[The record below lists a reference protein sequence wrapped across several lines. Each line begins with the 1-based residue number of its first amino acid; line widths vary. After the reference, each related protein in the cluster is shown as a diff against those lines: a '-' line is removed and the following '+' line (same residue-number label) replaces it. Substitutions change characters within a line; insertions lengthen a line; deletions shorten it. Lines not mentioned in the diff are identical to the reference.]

1 MSLAPGTR
9 IGPYEVLSM
18 VGAGGMGE
26 VYRARDTR
34 LGRDVAIK
42 VLPSQFSDDP
52 ERLRR
57 FEQEARAAGSL
68 NHPNILTIFDIGAH
82 DAAPYVVSELLEG
95 ETLRDR
101 LAGSRLPQRKA
112 IDYAQQIAQGLT
124 AAHERGIV
132 HRDLKPEN
140 IFISSDD
147 RVKILDFGLAKLTNP
162 GVPSTAQTE
171 LPTIPFNRETDA
183 GVIVGTV
190 GYMSPEQVRGERVD
204 HRSDIFSF
212 GAVLYEM
219 ISGGRAFRGDTA
231 VETLNA
237 ILKEDPPQ
245 PLDSHRGVTPALARI
260 VEHCLEKNPLTRF
273 QSARDLAFALGALA
287 GSSTSTAAA
296 PAPGVLRPT
305 ARLWLRAAVGLLAVM
320 AVAAFFLGRRAGFAA
335 GERAVRPPDFRRVTF
350 RPGAIHSAKFA
361 PDGQTIVYSAKW
373 EGEPLEVFSTRSE
386 SPESRPLGLLDA
398 DVLAISSL
406 GEVAILLRPSS
417 PAFLATG
424 TLARMPISGGAP
436 REILEDVSLADWA
449 PDGSQ
454 LAVIR
459 QAGGRHRLEF
469 PIGRVLYE
477 TSERIASMRVAP
489 KGDLIALGEQNSVS
503 VVDLAGRRSILS
515 EREGTSRVA
524 WSPTGNEVW
533 FSAAERGFNDGMYA
547 VTLAKRERLL
557 TRGPDALFVQD
568 ISRDGHTLVQRVYR
582 RKGLYGLLAG
592 QIKESDLSWLEWTHI
607 ADISADGRTILFMEA
622 GEGGGIENAVYLR
635 KTDGSAPVRL
645 GVGIAQ
651 ALSPDGKWALA
662 IGRSARRDRLILLP
676 TGAGESKQ
684 LTTEGISW
692 QTASWLPDGKR
703 ILLVG
708 EEPGHARRS
717 YIQHIEGGAP
727 RAVTPEGMAGSLV
740 SPDGTSIIVATTQGR
755 FAVFPLSG
763 GEPRPIPG
771 LLAGDEPIRWAADP
785 RSIYLRRNVPDSPIV
800 QVYRLDLTAGHRELW
815 KEIVPDPSMF
825 FSILPIVITPD
836 GQYYAYSYGR
846 FVSDLY
852 LVDGLK

>member
-1 MSLAPGTR
+1 LSLLG
-9 IGPYEVLSM
+9 V
-18 VGAGGMGE
+18 GGMGE
-26 VYRARDTR
+26 VYRAQDSR
-34 LGRDVAIK
+34 LGREVAIK
-42 VLPSQFSDDP
+42 VLPSRFSGDP

-68 NHPNILTIFDIGAH
+68 NHPNILTIFDTGSV
-82 DAAPYVVSELLEG
+82 DGAPYVVAELLEG

-147 RVKILDFGLAKLTNP
+147 RAKILDFGLAKLTDP
-162 GVPSTAQTE
+162 GAPGTAQTE
-171 LPTIPFNRETDA
+171 LPTIPFNRETEA
-183 GVIVGTV
+183 GMIVGTV
-190 GYMSPEQVRGERVD
+190 GYMSPEQVRGERID

-219 ISGGRAFRGDTA
+219 ISGSRAFQGDTA

-245 PLDSHRGVTPALARI
+245 PLQSHPGVTQALARV

-273 QSARDLAFALGALA
+273 QSARDLAFALAALA
-287 GSSTSTAAA
+287 GSSTSSAGV
-296 PAPGVLRPT
+296 PAPGVQRPM
-305 ARLWLRAAVGLLAVM
+305 ARLWLRAVAGLLAVM

-335 GERAVRPPDFRRVTF
+335 GERAGRPPDFKRVTF

-373 EGEPLEVFSTRSE
+373 EGETLEVFSTRSE
-386 SPESRPLGLLDA
+386 SPESRPLGLRDA
-398 DVLAISSL
+398 DVLAISSS
-406 GEVAILLRPSS
+406 GELAILLRPSS

-424 TLARMPISGGAP
+424 TLARMPITGGAP
-436 REILEDVSLADWA
+436 RELLENVSLADWA

-459 QAGGRHRLEF
+459 EAGGRRRLEF
-469 PIGRVLYE
+469 PIGHVLYE

-489 KGDLIALGEQNSVS
+489 KGDLIALSEANSVS

-547 VTLAKRERLL
+547 VTLSKRERLL

-568 ISRDGHTLVQRVYR
+568 ISRDGHALVQRVYR

-592 QIKESDLSWLEWTHI
+592 HAQESDLSWLEWTHI
-607 ADISADGRTILFMEA
+607 ADISDDGRTILFMEA
-622 GEGGGIENAVYLR
+622 GEGGGIDNAVYLR
-635 KTDGSAPVRL
+635 KTDGAAPVRL

-662 IGRSARRDRLILLP
+662 IGRRRDRLILLP

-684 LTTEGISW
+684 LTADGISW
-692 QTASWLPDGKR
+692 QTASWFPDGTQV
-703 ILLVG
+703 LLVG

-727 RAVTPEGMAGSLV
+727 RAVTPEGMAGSLL
-740 SPDGTSIIVATTQGR
+740 SPDGTRIIVATTQGR
-755 FAVFPLSG
+755 FAVFPLGG
-763 GEPRPIPG
+763 GEPRPVPG
-771 LLAGDEPIRWAADP
+771 LLAGDEPIRWAADG
-785 RSIYLRRNVPDSPIV
+785 RSIYLRRNAADSPIV
-800 QVYRLDLTAGHRELW
+800 QVYRLELTAGQRELW
-815 KEIVPDPSMF
+815 KELVPDPSMF
-825 FSILPIVITPD
+825 FSVLPIVITPD
-836 GQYYAYSYGR
+836 GKYYAYCYGR